1 MSLCPHVLGHDP
13 VSICLQTSQGVHGAI
28 SSGLPHSSPILS
40 WDPPELA
47 AGAHWCLS
55 LQPTPP
61 SPSSSAPHTA
71 QKKTHPG
78 TSLAEQQAHPHPP
91 PPPARRCLATL
102 PKTALAGSTAPG
114 NVPLAASK
122 SCSLISLPLL
132 LSIPCNNTQFL
143 PFNYLQVITQPPIK
157 REGTSPW
164 SCR

>member
-28 SSGLPHSSPILS
+28 SSGPPHSSPILS

-47 AGAHWCLS
+47 AGSLVPISTAHPSGPRQLS
-55 LQPTPP
+55 
-61 SPSSSAPHTA
+61 SPHRT
-71 QKKTHPG
+71 KKKPQPG